1 MISGAGLGCPGRP
14 CAPIRP
20 LDGSVDASLAHL
32 HQRTVRVAHDGV
44 KMQFPQA
51 NYHHGHESQNL
62 HRGRGELATDAEAG
76 PEMTVEQRLFA
87 AAWCAALMVGAA
99 APAHAIQ
106 FGLKDGPGAKF
117 NDDDFALM
125 MGRVDTALKSP
136 TEGEVLEWKSDKT
149 PASGSVVPM
158 NKLTSNGL
166 SCRRL
171 RITNVYGEQKAQG
184 VYKFCE
190 KPAGKWKLVGP
201 DKE

>member
-1 MISGAGLGCPGRP
+1 MSTCRAR
-14 CAPIRP
+14 R
-20 LDGSVDASLAHL
+20 HL
-32 HQRTVRVAHDGV
+32 HQRTVAITDGGAKMRVPARETTSL
-44 KMQFPQA
+44 
-51 NYHHGHESQNL
+51 NTT
-62 HRGRGELATDAEAG
+62 RRILAS
-76 PEMTVEQRLFA
+76 
-87 AAWCAALMVGAA
+87 AWSAALLAGAA

-117 NDDDFALM
+117 NNDDLALM
-125 MGRVDTALKSP
+125 MARVDTALKSP
-136 TEGEVLEWKSDKT
+136 TEGEVLEWKNDKT

-201 DKE
+201 EKE

>member
-1 MISGAGLGCPGRP
+1 
-14 CAPIRP
+14 
-20 LDGSVDASLAHL
+20 
-32 HQRTVRVAHDGV
+32 
-44 KMQFPQA
+44 
-51 NYHHGHESQNL
+51 
-62 HRGRGELATDAEAG
+62 
-76 PEMTVEQRLFA
+76 MTTTPRLRAALWA
-87 AAWCAALMVGAA
+87 AALLGAA

-125 MGRVDTALKSP
+125 MARVDAGLKSP
-136 TEGEVLEWKSDKT
+136 KDGEVLDWKSDKT
-149 PASGSVVPM
+149 PASGSVVSM
-158 NKLTSNGL
+158 NKVTWNGL

>member
-1 MISGAGLGCPGRP
+1 MPRP
-14 CAPIRP
+14 APC
-20 LDGSVDASLAHL
+20 DL
-32 HQRTVRVAHDGV
+32 HQRTVALDDGV
-44 KMQFPQA
+44 VKMVLQQA
-51 NYHHGHESQNL
+51 NYDHGQETHNL
-62 HRGRGELATDAEAG
+62 HRRRGELSSDADVDPA
-76 PEMTVEQRLFA
+76 MTHVQRLLA
-87 AAWCAALMVGAA
+87 AAWSTALVVAAA

-125 MGRVDTALKSP
+125 MARVDTALKSP

-166 SCRRL
+166 PCRRL